1 MNPIWVVGLVG
12 GVVMVGFGVER
23 MFIKGVVVG
32 VTCGRD
38 ACSIGQTSCQSS
50 PQ

>member
-32 VTCGRD
+32 VTCGNGRYVNMG
-38 ACSIGQTSCQSS
+38 IWKGGVQM
-50 PQ
+50 